1 MGGFTP
7 LSLNPLVH
15 VSARLLSLADGD
27 PVASVANFGSVSGA
41 YAQANA
47 TKQPVF
53 DADGINGEPSVNSDG
68 VDDIMVFPAFG
79 TYSTFW
85 GFMVFRTVASVPGS
99 KELWAVQSFPEG
111 NPGKFLLLETNTTNT
126 LRINTTWAPSVSPAT
141 LALANNTTY
150 ALLIAGSTT
159 SWRMKLS
166 SGAEQTGTLA
176 GTTGNQACIFNFPM
190 TIFGRNDG
198 GLFMS
203 YRFGEQTVGNGSL
216 SGANEAALWA
226 YANQTWGTPIP

>member
-1 MGGFTP
+1 MT
-7 LSLNPLVH
+7 N
-15 VSARLLSLADGD
+15 A
-27 PVASVANFGSVSGA
+27 GSVTGS
-41 YAQANA
+41 YTQATG

-53 DADGINGEPSVNSDG
+53 ALSGINGQPSVNSDG

-85 GFMVFRTVASVPGS
+85 GFMVFRTGASVPGS

-111 NPGKFLLLETNTTNT
+111 NPGKFLLLETNGANT
-126 LRINTTWAPSVSPAT
+126 LRANTTWAPSVSPAS

-150 ALLIAGSTT
+150 ALLIAGSGT

-176 GTTGNQACIFNFPM
+176 GTASNQACIFNFPM

-198 GLFMS
+198 ALFMS

-216 SGANEAALWA
+216 SAADEAALWA